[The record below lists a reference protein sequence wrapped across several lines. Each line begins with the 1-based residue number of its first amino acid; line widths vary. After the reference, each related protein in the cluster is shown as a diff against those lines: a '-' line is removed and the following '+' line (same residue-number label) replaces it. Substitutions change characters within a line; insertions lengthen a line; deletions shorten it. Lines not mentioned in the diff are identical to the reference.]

1 MKVNMFFS
9 LFASAVFSS
18 ALWADLQLDP
28 VFSSNMVLQ
37 QDKPITF
44 FGTADKGTNISV
56 AFNGNTILASAD
68 EDGRWKTQ
76 FPAMKAGKNSYAVTI
91 SDGQNKLKLDDILI
105 GEVWFCSGQSN
116 MQMPIG
122 KKFQRGWSVQ
132 NCEEEVANST
142 DPELR
147 YAFQKLIQSHQKI
160 LAPQY
165 QNANGWVKCS
175 PETAHYFS
183 ATAYFF
189 GRQLR
194 RDLNVPV
201 GLINSSWGG
210 TRIEPWISP
219 AGYQQFGPSQELAQL
234 QRFDLNDD
242 EKKQYVENEKT
253 RFIREMTQWH
263 PLFEAAGAQQKAA
276 AAHWADADFDDSAW
290 PEVKVESPSQYLV
303 RWSRTK
309 FMLTDDLKG
318 KDVQLHMNKLGESA
332 DLYLNGKQIASWKAF
347 DPEEK
352 KVVRISLS
360 TEQLKQNGENVLA
373 IRAEHFYSTQ
383 GRSHIQNTLLGNLLA
398 DQGRIRIPLDKNWKQ
413 MDEFAC
419 SKSST
424 QQQSAPN
431 FIAIPYASHQ
441 FPTNLYN
448 SMVASWTKLP
458 IRGVIWYQGCSNNGD
473 PRYYLLH
480 KTLIS
485 DWRVRW
491 NNPEMPFLIVQ
502 LAGFEPSRANNWQT
516 ADATQVSGYAL
527 TRDIQ
532 REMLRIANVGLACAI
547 DIGEAA
553 NIHPANKQDVGKR
566 LALEAERIAYKK
578 DIVSCGPLFESAKAE
593 NGRMRVFFQYA
604 DNGLKTSDGKA
615 PGAFAI
621 AGADKKFVWADA
633 QIDGNTVVV
642 SSAQIQNPQYI
653 RYAYA
658 GYRGDCNL
666 QNSEGLPA
674 YPFRSDAFDFDAVK

>member
-1 MKVNMFFS
+1 MKVKS
-9 LFASAVFSS
+9 LFALFAAALFSS
-18 ALWADLQLDP
+18 VLWADLKLDP

-37 QDKPITF
+37 QEKPITF
-44 FGTADKGTNISV
+44 FGTADKETKVSV
-56 AFNGNTILASAD
+56 EFNGSTVVASAD
-68 EDGRWKTQ
+68 ENGLWEAQ
-76 FPAMKAGKNSYAVTI
+76 FPALKAGKERYTAIV
-91 SDGQNKLKLDDILI
+91 SDGKNKLELNDILI

-122 KKFQRGWSVQ
+122 QKFNRGWSAQ

-142 DPELR
+142 DPGLR
-147 YAFQKLIQSHQKI
+147 FAYQRLIISHQET
-160 LAPQY
+160 LAPRY
-165 QNANGWVKCS
+165 HNASGWVKCS
-175 PETAHYFS
+175 PDTAHYFS

-194 RDLNVPV
+194 QDLDVPV

-219 AGYQQFGPSQELAQL
+219 AGYQQFGPSQELARL
-234 QRFDLNDD
+234 QRFDLNDE
-242 EKKQYVENEKT
+242 EKKQYVENEKM
-253 RFIREMTQWH
+253 RFIREMTEWY

-276 AAHWADADFDDSAW
+276 AANWADADFDDSSWA
-290 PEVKVESPSQYLV
+290 ELKVQSPSQYNV

-309 FMLTDDLKG
+309 FMLTEDLKG
-318 KDVQLHMNKLGESA
+318 KELQLDMSTLGESA
-332 DLYLNGKQIASWKAF
+332 DIYLNGKLIASWKAF
-347 DPEEK
+347 DPEEQK
-352 KVVRISLS
+352 TVRIALS
-360 TEQLKQNGENVLA
+360 KEQLEQDAENVLA
-373 IRAEHFYSTQ
+373 IRAEHFYSSR
-383 GRSHIQNTLLGNLLA
+383 GRNHIHNTLQGNLLA
-398 DQGRIRIPLDKNWKQ
+398 DQGRIRLLLDKNWKQ
-413 MDEFAC
+413 MDEFTC

-424 QQQSAPN
+424 QEKSVPN
-431 FIAIPYASHQ
+431 FITIPYASNQ
-441 FPTNLYN
+441 FPSNLYN
-448 SMVASWTKLP
+448 SMVAGWTKLP

-480 KTLIS
+480 KTLIA
-485 DWRVRW
+485 DWRARW
-491 NNPEMPFLIVQ
+491 NNPDMPFLIVQ
-502 LAGFEPSRANNWQT
+502 LAGYEPSRANNWQT

-532 REMLRIANVGLACAI
+532 QEMLRIPNVGLACAI

-578 DIVSCGPLFESAKAE
+578 DIVSRGPLFESAKAE
-593 NGRMRVFFQYA
+593 NGAMRVFFQYA
-604 DNGLKTSDGKA
+604 ENGLKTSDGKA

-642 SSAQIQNPQYI
+642 SSAQIQDPQYV

-666 QNSEGLPA
+666 QNAEGLPA
-674 YPFRSDAFDFDAVK
+674 YPFRSDAYDYAAVK